1 MKKIALCAMLLVL
14 TGCASQ
20 LDIRDGDCS
29 VTFVEV
35 DARAAT
41 PVVGGVE
48 ADGWVMVVRGE
59 CTKEMIQLYRDMFFG
74 VDGNTN
80 NSGVRRQ

>member
-1 MKKIALCAMLLVL
+1 MHRLMLGVMLLVL
-14 TGCASQ
+14 AGCASQ

-59 CTKEMIQLYRDMFFG
+59 CTPAMIQLYRDMYFG
-74 VDGNTN
+74 TDNDTP